1 MRTPLSPSIRPL
13 LAVIILSSICG
24 SGTHAQLPE
33 IAPFATW
40 LEDLRREAAETG
52 VSGTTLDAALAGLE
66 PIPRVIELDR
76 RQPEFTQTFWNYL
89 DTRVTEQR
97 VERGRALLEEH
108 RRLLASVEREY
119 GIPPRYLVAFWGLE
133 TNFGS
138 YLGDFPVVGSLATL
152 AYDERR
158 SEFFRTQLLDALH
171 IIDEGSVQA
180 ADMKGSWAGAM
191 GHMQFMPATF
201 RQYAVDAGGD
211 GRRDL
216 WNSLPDALASG
227 ANYLARLG
235 WRPEERWGR
244 EVRLPQDFPWE
255 QADIAIRKPIA
266 EWAELGVKRADG
278 SALPSTDME
287 GAIVLPQ
294 GYRGP
299 VFLVYHNFDVILYWN
314 RSINYA
320 IAVGHLADRFAG
332 SGEIAN
338 GRDVDNEPM
347 TRDQSLALQRRLNE
361 LGFDAGE
368 PDGIPGSRT
377 KAAIRAFQRAAG
389 LPQDGHPSAALLEQ
403 LAQFEE
409 KGGQTTI

>member
-1 MRTPLSPSIRPL
+1 MRTILNPLIRRL
-13 LAVIILSSICG
+13 LAGILLSTTCG
-24 SGTHAQLPE
+24 YGAQARTPDV
-33 IAPFATW
+33 APFAAW

-52 VSGTTLDAALAGLE
+52 VSGTTLDSALAGLE

-97 VERGRALLEEH
+97 IKRGRSLLEEH
-108 RRLLASVEREY
+108 RVLLASVEREY

-171 IIDEGSVQA
+171 IIDEGSVQT

-201 RQYAVDAGGD
+201 RLYAVDAGGD

-216 WNSLPDALASG
+216 WNSLQDALASG

-244 EVRLPQDFPWE
+244 EVRLPEDFPWE

-278 SALPSTDME
+278 SALPSADME

-294 GYRGP
+294 GHRGP
-299 VFLVYHNFDVILYWN
+299 AFLVYHNFEVILYWN

-403 LAQFEE
+403 LAQFE
-409 KGGQTTI
+409 G